1 MVAMGVV
8 TDNFDYNS
16 IRAKKARMG
25 KRLNKW
31 YIKALAIILMLASFG
46 GGAALLV
53 VGESIGWLLVG
64 VSTLVLSISIY
75 AKLELFK
82 VPSGKTEDLNDILS
96 HNVLANLDKMPTP
109 KNIARVVMKTN
120 SGKFLAYRFGISVD
134 MLDFIATSMS
144 DDPTKIFLAARQL
157 REKLNAP
164 QISGGILGVAII
176 CCYPDYE
183 NLLSRMKLEITD
195 LYEGIVWYNYL
206 HGIVKNAKKKI
217 RNGGIARD
225 FSFGYIPTLSR
236 FGVNISATRAGAL
249 KTQINQASHQE
260 IITRMIET
268 FSGGGRKNIALIGPA
283 GSGRTTIVNAF
294 AEELLDADSKL
305 VPSSLKFHQ
314 VFMLDASTL
323 ISAANAPGE
332 IEALIDRILGEA
344 YAAKNIIIYLDN
356 AHLFFEE
363 GTGSV
368 DISNLLVPVLE
379 GGALRL
385 IMTMDEQRFLE
396 ISARKPA
403 LTNALNKVMV
413 APASAEETMKVMED
427 AVPMLE
433 YKYQVTYTIWGLKE
447 AYRLSERYIHDL
459 EMPGRALTLLEAA
472 AKYAN
477 GGFVLAESVQAAIEQ
492 TQGVKVSVASDAGDR
507 DKLLNLETLIH
518 ERMIDQVEAVKTV
531 SDALRRAAAGVRNA
545 DRPIGTFLFLGP
557 TGVGKTELAKALSE
571 VYFGGESEIVR
582 VDLNE
587 YVTEGDVARLIAD
600 GATNPSSLTAQVMKQ
615 PFSVV
620 LLDEIEKAHPLVLT
634 TLLQMLD
641 EGVLRDISG
650 KEISFRD
657 TIVVMTSNAGADVI
671 RQTIQ
676 SGAALDKEALTN
688 YLISSGQFKP
698 EFLNRFDEICCF
710 KPLGQ
715 EELLK
720 VLDLI
725 IAGVNKTLAPQKI
738 SVVLDDAAKQLLVSR
753 GYDPQLGAR
762 PMRRIVQ
769 KTVENL
775 VARYVLSG
783 AVSSGATV
791 PITAEMVAEQL
802 GSVQGGAQA

>member
-1 MVAMGVV
+1 MVAGMV

-16 IRAKKARMG
+16 MRAKKARAG

-31 YIKALAIILMLASFG
+31 YMKFLAIVLLIASFSG
-46 GGAALLV
+46 GVALLV
-53 VGESIGWLLVG
+53 FGETIGWLLLG
-64 VSTLVLSISIY
+64 IFTLVLSISIY
-75 AKLELFK
+75 VKLELFK

-109 KNIARVVMKTN
+109 KKIARAVMETN

-134 MLDFIATSMS
+134 MLDFVATSMS
-144 DDPTKIFLAARQL
+144 DDPSQIFLAARQL

-236 FGVNISATRAGAL
+236 FGVNISAMRAGGL
-249 KTQINQASHQE
+249 KTQINRASHQE
-260 IITRMIET
+260 TIMRMIET

-368 DISNLLVPVLE
+368 DISNLLIPILE
-379 GGALRL
+379 NGALRIIL
-385 IMTMDEQRFLE
+385 TLDEQRFLE
-396 ISARKPA
+396 ISSRKPA
-403 LTNALNKVMV
+403 LSNALNKIMV
-413 APASAEETMKVMED
+413 TPASAEETMKIMED
-427 AVPMLE
+427 QVPMLE
-433 YKYQVTYTIWGLKE
+433 YKYHVTYTFWALKE

-472 AKYAN
+472 AKYTTN
-477 GGFVLAESVQAAIEQ
+477 GFVLAESVQQAIEK
-492 TQGVKVSVASDAGDR
+492 TQGVKVSVANDAGDR

-518 ERMIDQVEAVKTV
+518 ERMIDQEEAVKTV
-531 SDALRRAAAGVRNA
+531 SDALRRAAAGVRNS

-587 YVTEGDVARLIAD
+587 YVTEADVLRLIAD
-600 GATNPSSLTAQVMKQ
+600 GASNPTSLTAQVMKQ

-641 EGVLRDISG
+641 EGVLRDVAG
-650 KEISFRD
+650 REVSFRD
-657 TIVVMTSNAGADVI
+657 AIVIMTSNAGADVI

-676 SGAALDKEALTN
+676 SGQTLNKEALTN
-688 YLISSGQFKP
+688 SLITSGQFKP

-710 KPLGQ
+710 KPLSP
-715 EELLK
+715 EDLLK
-720 VLDLI
+720 VIDLI

-738 SVVLDDAAKQLLVSR
+738 LVVLDDQAKALLVQR

-775 VARYVLSG
+775 VAQSVLSG
-783 AVSSGATV
+783 TAPAGTTMT
-791 PITAEMVAEQL
+791 ITAEMILGQL
-802 GSVQGGAQA
+802 G